1 MLQPMP
7 FSLTPE
13 ALEAADAEDDPGS
26 LAAATRLRARFGP
39 ELAAA
44 AASQVELRRLART
57 KFGDMA
63 NQMFFTRDGLE
74 QASRPGVAAY
84 HAHRFAA
91 EGVRRVVDFGCGIG
105 ADAMAFTRGGM
116 EVLAIELDPSTAAV
130 ATANLRGM
138 AEVVCADAEEVAEQ
152 LLRASDGVF
161 CDPARRT
168 SSGRLWR
175 VEDFTPSW
183 SFVLWLL
190 DQTRPAAV
198 KLGPALPHRLIPADV
213 DGEWVSHRGDTVEVC
228 LWGGP
233 TSSGIRSAM
242 ILPDHRLVV
251 PSQFPRLPVSDP
263 QRYIYEPDGAVIR
276 AGGITVLGDSMNA
289 ALLDPSIAYL
299 TSDQL
304 TPTPYGTAFAVERVL
319 PYDLK
324 VMRSWVREAD
334 IGILEIKKRGL
345 DVDPA
350 QLRRQLRPSGPASAT
365 LILTRTPHGAK
376 AIVAKRV
383 GPGTH
388 GGRVLMSD

>member
-1 MLQPMP
+1 MPQPMP
-7 FSLTPE
+7 FSLTAE

-44 AASQVELRRLART
+44 AASQVELRRQART

-63 NQMFFTRDGLE
+63 NRMFFTRDGLE
-74 QASRPGVAAY
+74 QASRPEVADY
-84 HAHRFAA
+84 HAHRLAG

-105 ADAMAFTRGGM
+105 ADA
-116 EVLAIELDPSTAAV
+116 LALARAGLKVIAVEMDPTTAAA
-130 ATANLRGM
+130 ATANLTGV
-138 AEVVCADAEEVAEQ
+138 AEVVCADAEVIVEQ
-152 LLRASDGVF
+152 LLPTSDGVF

-168 SSGRLWR
+168 GSGRVWR

-183 SFVLWLL
+183 SFVLRLL
-190 DQTRPAAV
+190 DRIRPAVV

-213 DGEWVSHRGDTVEVC
+213 DAEWVSHRGDTVEVC
-228 LWGGP
+228 LWGSP
-233 TSSGIRSAM
+233 MSSGVRSAM
-242 ILPDHRLVV
+242 ILPNHRLVV
-251 PSQFPRLPVSDP
+251 PSQLTRLPVSNP
-263 QRYIYEPDGAVIR
+263 RGYIYEPDGAVIR
-276 AGGITVLGDSMNA
+276 AGGITVLGDSLSA
-289 ALLDPSIAYL
+289 ALLDPAIAYL

-304 TPTPYGTAFAVERVL
+304 TPTPYGTAFAIERVL

-324 VMRSWVREAD
+324 VMRSWVREAG

-388 GGRVLMSD
+388 

>member
-1 MLQPMP
+1 MP
-7 FSLTPE
+7 FSLTAE
-13 ALEAADAEDDPGS
+13 ALEAADAEEDPGS

-44 AASQVELRRLART
+44 AALQVELRRLART

-63 NQMFFTRDGLE
+63 NRMFFTRDGLE
-74 QASRPGVAAY
+74 QASRPEVADY

-91 EGVRRVVDFGCGIG
+91 EGVHRVVDFGCGIG
-105 ADAMAFTRGGM
+105 ADAMAFTRAGL
-116 EVLAIELDPSTAAV
+116 EVIAVELDPSTAAA
-130 ATANLRGM
+130 ATANLTGM
-138 AEVVCADAEEVAEQ
+138 AEVVCADAEVVADQ
-152 LLRASDGVF
+152 LLPMSDGVF

-168 SSGRLWR
+168 SSGRVWR

-183 SFVLWLL
+183 SFVLRLL
-190 DQTRPAAV
+190 DRTEPSAV
-198 KLGPALPHRLIPADV
+198 KLGPALPHRLIPTGV
-213 DGEWVSHRGDTVEVC
+213 DAEWVSHRGDTVEVC
-228 LWGGP
+228 LRGGP

-251 PSQFPRLPVSDP
+251 PSQFPPLPVSDP
-263 QRYIYEPDGAVIR
+263 QGYIYEPDGAVIR
-276 AGGITVLGDSMNA
+276 AGGIAVLGHSLNA

-350 QLRRQLRPSGPASAT
+350 RLRRQLRPSGPASAT
-365 LILTRTPHGAK
+365 LILTRTSHGAK